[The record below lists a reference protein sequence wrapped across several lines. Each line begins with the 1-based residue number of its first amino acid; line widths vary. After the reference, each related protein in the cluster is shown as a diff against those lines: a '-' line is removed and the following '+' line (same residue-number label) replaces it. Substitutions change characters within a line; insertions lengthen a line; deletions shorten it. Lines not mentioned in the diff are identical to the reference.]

1 MYLSETSF
9 THLRAADEARLAR
22 ELERRRVVAERL
34 AEQEQE
40 QAQGH
45 PGPRWRAR
53 RRGGSAEQLLHPIRT
68 RHA

>member
-34 AEQEQE
+34 AEQEQGR
-40 QAQGH
+40 GH
-45 PGPRWRAR
+45 PEPRWRAR
-53 RRGGSAEQLLHPIRT
+53 RRGGSAKQLLHSIRT